1 MNLSSASIKQILSH
15 GRGLELPVVEGLL
28 RRFESE
34 YLQTFLPSEIAR
46 HIRALVKLSADNP
59 SAVLLD
65 EASDGIVE
73 CVVLAFDHPFEFS
86 CITGVMAGTGYS
98 IESSDAF
105 TLPRV
110 KPAGRKQKLHHR
122 QPAIRRRDP
131 LTDPV
136 ILDFFRGKLLGP
148 EKGFRA
154 WVKTFEPAVAQV
166 IQLLDQ
172 EQEESTERA
181 KRLVNER
188 VTRWLKARRQSDPGS
203 FGQGLLEVNV
213 EQPPTAT
220 RLLMRAPNTPAFL
233 YALSTA
239 LSLHG
244 LQIERTRARTA
255 EGNAIDEIDI
265 VDADGKPVTNA
276 DSLQELQRSVLLTLQ
291 FSYFLD
297 RAPDPLTALQRF
309 EELSRQIVA
318 IPEAGQ
324 WLELLRNPAT
334 MTDLAKVL
342 GASHYLWEDFIRWHA
357 DALLPLLERRVR
369 GEPLCPPMASLPGR
383 LEESLVGAKN
393 FDDQRNRLNEFKDRE
408 LFLIDL
414 DHVLAE
420 ENPDAAFQLLSERL
434 VFLAENLVATASR
447 VVYLELVRLYGN
459 PRNGKKGIGFAI
471 FGLGKLGG
479 VALGYASDIELL
491 FLFEDDGESTG
502 GSRGSLTNAEFF
514 AILARETVAY
524 MQAKREGIFQVDLRL
539 RPFGSAGPLATSRR
553 DFSEYYGPH
562 GRAHAFERLAL
573 VRLRW
578 IAGDSRLG
586 YEIEQIRDGI
596 LYEDPNLEF
605 ESVWEISAKMRGQHM
620 RGGKHNAKHGSGA
633 LADLEQMV
641 QMLQLTHA
649 KEAPQLRTPRLHE
662 ALDGLRRAA
671 ILSASEFEQLML
683 AYQFLRR
690 LINAQR
696 MLRGSAKDLFLPNED
711 SNELV
716 HLARRMRYASDD
728 PGAELLSD
736 FTKQT
741 DAVKKFMRRR
751 FPRAQ

>member
-1 MNLSSASIKQILSH
+1 MNLPPDNLQQIVSH
-15 GRGLELPVVEGLL
+15 SGGLDAAVVAGLL
-28 RRFESE
+28 RRFEPE
-34 YLQTFLPSEIAR
+34 YAHAFRPSEIAR
-46 HIRALVKLSADNP
+46 HLKALVKLSGDSP
-59 SAVLLD
+59 SAVLL
-65 EASDGIVE
+65 EENPDGIVE
-73 CVVLAFDHPFEFS
+73 CIVLAFDHPFEFS
-86 CITGVMAGTGYS
+86 CITGLMAGTGFS

-110 KPAGRKQKLHHR
+110 KTPTRKHPKKTALR
-122 QPAIRRRDP
+122 QRDP
-131 LTDPV
+131 LTEPV
-136 ILDFFRGKLLGP
+136 ILDFFRGRLLGP
-148 EKGFRA
+148 EKSFRA
-154 WVKTFEPAVAQV
+154 WARIFEPAVAQV

-188 VTRWLKARRQSDPGS
+188 VTRWLKARRKSDPGS
-203 FGQGLLEVNV
+203 FAPGLLEVNV
-213 EQPPTAT
+213 EQLPSAT

-255 EGNAIDEIDI
+255 EGSAIDEIEI

-276 DSLQELQRSVLLTLQ
+276 ESLQQLQRSVLLTLQ

-297 RAPDPLTALQRF
+297 RAPDPLTALERF

-334 MTDLAKVL
+334 MTELAKML
-342 GASHYLWEDFIRWHA
+342 GASNYLWEDFIRWHA
-357 DALLPLLERRVR
+357 DALLPLLERRIG
-369 GEPLCPPMASLPGR
+369 GEALCPPTASLPRR
-383 LEESLVGAKN
+383 LEESLAGAKN
-393 FDDQRNRLNEFKDRE
+393 FDDQRKRLNEFKDHE

-414 DHVLAE
+414 DHILAE

-447 VVYLELVRLYGN
+447 VVHGELTRLYGQ
-459 PRNGKKGIGFAI
+459 PRCEKQNVAFAI

-491 FLFEDDGESTG
+491 FLFEADGETAG

-539 RPFGSAGPLATSRR
+539 RPFGNSGPLAVSKN
-553 DFSEYYGPH
+553 DFAEYYGPN
-562 GRAHAFERLAL
+562 GKAHAFERLAL

-578 IAGDSRLG
+578 IAGDSKLG
-586 YEIEQIRDGI
+586 YEIECLRDQI
-596 LYEDPNLEF
+596 LYENPRLEF
-605 ESVWEISAKMRGQHM
+605 DAIWEISAKMRTQHL
-620 RGGKHNAKHGSGA
+620 RGGKFNAKHSSGA

-649 KEAPQLRTPRLHE
+649 REAPQLRTPRLNE
-662 ALDGLRRAA
+662 ALDGLRRAS
-671 ILSASEFEQLML
+671 ILSATEFEQLMR

-696 MLRGSAKDLFLPNED
+696 MLRGSAKDLLLPDED
-711 SNELV
+711 SDELI
-716 HLARRMRYASDD
+716 HLARRMRFSTDD
-728 PGAELLSD
+728 PGSELMKH
-736 FTKQT
+736 FKKETE
-741 DAVKKFMRRR
+741 AVKKFMRRR
-751 FPRAQ
+751 FPKAQ